1 MSDVIIAG
9 TTYPD
14 VPAVDLNKSGGGIAR
29 YYEPSEI
36 LYAASPT
43 SGGSAIYA
51 NGIHYAQVD
60 ATSTATVFTATIDGI
75 TEYYDGLT
83 IILKN
88 GIITS
93 ESGFTININNLGAKP
108 CYSSMAT
115 ATRETTIF
123 NINYTMMFVYD
134 SSRVSGGCWV
144 CYHGYNALS
153 NATPAALGTAS
164 AGSSSETARADHVH
178 EKPTYT
184 AADVGAVPLP
194 SSASTDNVLAY
205 NGSAWVADKRTVIL
219 SYGHSTWQQFLD
231 AYNANAVIYCR
242 ASSNS
247 NPATG
252 SQTRMAFMAYVNN
265 ADNPTNVEFQYYRS
279 VNQHSVTQQG
289 DQVYVY
295 KLDKTAGWTVTVREN
310 YTKIVAGSGLSSAYS
325 SGTLTLSNGA
335 PVPTGGTTGQV
346 LKKNSGTNYDCSWA
360 DESGGGGDTCIQI
373 KIIDDGDGYYSIS
386 SVVPSSTDLL
396 NFFLG
401 SSGQGNAILVVLD
414 PSYYQRPQE
423 VAQFTGLEVLVEYDS
438 WADEDCQMS
447 HAHFSRTFVDNG
459 SVKVTD
465 FEILY
470 NLDYDVAR
478 SITGTTYTIT

>member
-9 TTYPD
+9 ATYPD

-36 LYAASPT
+36 LYAASPA

-83 IILKN
+83 VILKN

-93 ESGFTININNLGAKP
+93 ESGFTIDINNLGAKP
-108 CYSSMAT
+108 CYSSMEA
-115 ATRETTIF
+115 ASKETTIF

-134 SSRVSGGCWV
+134 SSRISGGCWV

-184 AADVGAVPLP
+184 ATDVGALP
-194 SSASTDNVLAY
+194 DT
-205 NGSAWVADKRTVIL
+205 TVIPTKTSDLVNDSNFMSGMTIL
-219 SYGHSTWQQFLD
+219 SYGHSTWNDFLT
-231 AYNANAVIYCR
+231 AYTANHVVYTR

-279 VNQHSVTQQG
+279 VSSHSATQQG

-295 KLDKTAGWTVTVREN
+295 KLDKTAGWTVTVREA
-310 YTKIVAGSGLSSAYS
+310 YTRIVVGTGLTASY
-325 SGTLTLSNGA
+325 SNG
-335 PVPTGGTTGQV
+335 V
-346 LKKNSGTNYDCSWA
+346 LT
-360 DESGGGGDTCIQI
+360 
-373 KIIDDGDGYYSIS
+373 IS
-386 SVVPSSTDLL
+386 L
-396 NFFLG
+396 
-401 SSGQGNAILVVLD
+401 A
-414 PSYYQRPQE
+414 
-423 VAQFTGLEVLVEYDS
+423 
-438 WADEDCQMS
+438 
-447 HAHFSRTFVDNG
+447 
-459 SVKVTD
+459 
-465 FEILY
+465 
-470 NLDYDVAR
+470 
-478 SITGTTYTIT
+478 

>member
-9 TTYPD
+9 ATYPD
-14 VPAVDLNKSGGGIAR
+14 VPAVDLNESGGGIAR
-29 YYEPSEI
+29 YYKPSEI

-108 CYSSMAT
+108 CYSSMA
-115 ATRETTIF
+115 AVSRETTIF

-153 NATPAALGTAS
+153 NMTPAALGTAS

-178 EKPTYT
+178 AKPSASDIGAI
-184 AADVGAVPLP
+184 AAP
-194 SSASTDNVLAY
+194 SSASVDNVLAY

-219 SYGHSTWQQFLD
+219 SYGSSTWQQFLD

-265 ADNPTNVEFQYYRS
+265 AAAPTNVEFQYYRS
-279 VNQHSVTQQG
+279 VNQHSATQQG

-295 KLDKTAGWTVTVREN
+295 KLDKTAGWTVTVREA
-310 YTKIVAGSGLSSAYS
+310 YTRIVAGTGLTASY
-325 SGTLTLSNGA
+325 SNG
-335 PVPTGGTTGQV
+335 V
-346 LKKNSGTNYDCSWA
+346 LT
-360 DESGGGGDTCIQI
+360 
-373 KIIDDGDGYYSIS
+373 IS
-386 SVVPSSTDLL
+386 L
-396 NFFLG
+396 
-401 SSGQGNAILVVLD
+401 A
-414 PSYYQRPQE
+414 
-423 VAQFTGLEVLVEYDS
+423 
-438 WADEDCQMS
+438 
-447 HAHFSRTFVDNG
+447 
-459 SVKVTD
+459 
-465 FEILY
+465 
-470 NLDYDVAR
+470 
-478 SITGTTYTIT
+478 

>member
-9 TTYPD
+9 ATYPD
-14 VPAVDLNKSGGGIAR
+14 VPAVDLNKSSGGIAR

-36 LYAASPT
+36 LYAASST

-184 AADVGAVPLP
+184 ASDVGAIPAP
-194 SSASTDNVLAY
+194 ASASSDNVLAY

-219 SYGHSTWQQFLD
+219 SYGHSTWAEFLS
-231 AYNANAVIYCR
+231 AYHANAVIYCR
-242 ASSNS
+242 ASSS
-247 NPATG
+247 ANPATG
-252 SQTRMAFMAYVNN
+252 SQTRMAFMAYVSN

-279 VNQHSVTQQG
+279 VSSHSAAQQG

-295 KLDKTAGWTVTVREN
+295 KLDKNAGWSVIVREN
-310 YTKIVAGSGLSSAYS
+310 YTKIVAGTGLSSSYS
-325 SGTLTLSNGA
+325 SGTLTLSNSQTALPTVSSSDKDKYLHTNSSTGA
-335 PVPTGGTTGQV
+335 LEWSSVASGDDIFICDVTRDVTQVEYNYYASSMTGTEIKTAI
-346 LKKNSGTNYDCSWA
+346 NSGKKVILAFNFSPNEPRYIGSCFCLDN
-360 DESGGGGDTCIQI
+360 GGNLKASVLYVTDSQDMVAAFVT
-373 KIIDDGDGYYSIS
+373 IDD
-386 SVVPSSTDLL
+386 
-396 NFFLG
+396 
-401 SSGQGNAILVVLD
+401 SGN
-414 PSYYQRPQE
+414 
-423 VAQFTGLEVLVEYDS
+423 
-438 WADEDCQMS
+438 
-447 HAHFSRTFVDNG
+447 
-459 SVKVTD
+459 VT
-465 FEILY
+465 
-470 NLDYDVAR
+470 VTR
-478 SITGTTYTIT
+478 HGMVITWDWNE